1 MLGDVDVRLTDRCRL
16 VDDRPVPVGVPA
28 RNRAR
33 GTGEQAVGHPERAQ
47 DPPGDLLAVPAPG
60 GLLDQQAQ
68 QRVVG
73 VGVLPLGSRRE
84 VRRVRGRGR
93 DQLARGDGAL
103 QSPVGHPGAEDR
115 RVEQLGEDPAALVGR
130 IPQARGVVEQ
140 LADRDVRAAGYQA
153 GQVLLHGVVQTD
165 SVLADQLQDG
175 GGDEHF
181 GHAARPEA
189 AVAAHGR
196 AGRQV
201 GHS

>member
-1 MLGDVDVRLTDRCRL
+1 M
-16 VDDRPVPVGVPA
+16 
-28 RNRAR
+28 
-33 GTGEQAVGHPERAQ
+33 
-47 DPPGDLLAVPAPG
+47 
-60 GLLDQQAQ
+60 
-68 QRVVG
+68 
-73 VGVLPLGSRRE
+73 
-84 VRRVRGRGR
+84 
-93 DQLARGDGAL
+93 
-103 QSPVGHPGAEDR
+103 
-115 RVEQLGEDPAALVGR
+115 
-130 IPQARGVVEQ
+130 VEQ

-201 GHS
+201 GHSRGASPDAAAVADLGDGGDRPGAGQRREGPLALPGGSPVALVGLVAPVVGPGRSGRVGSPGGGR